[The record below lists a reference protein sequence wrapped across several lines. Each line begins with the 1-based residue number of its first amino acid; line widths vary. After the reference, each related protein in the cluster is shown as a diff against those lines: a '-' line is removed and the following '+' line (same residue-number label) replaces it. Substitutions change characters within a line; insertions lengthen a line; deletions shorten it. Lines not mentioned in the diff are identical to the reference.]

1 MGQESLF
8 FRFRQHLLRF
18 GKHLTKTRL
27 VFFKTGSIDVG
38 QVVGHRIH
46 LALHSAGGL
55 DQTIDSTHE
64 SAPNQTIA
72 VR

>member
-8 FRFRQHLLRF
+8 FGFRQYLLCF
-18 GKHLTKTRL
+18 GKHLTEARL

-46 LALHSAGGL
+46 LALDSAGGL

-64 SAPNQTIA
+64 NAPNQTIA